1 MAALVSM
8 NQDHIVVIARKDSKV
23 DVAKSISTNA
33 RPILAK
39 MRALVLM
46 NAEDFDV
53 FACLVS
59 TVYCKWHFL
68 SRVTFKTFLTSQIHF
83 AKSKNVTYIDG
94 YAKVFA
100 FKFYFIAFLILIC
113 ILKVHALINGK
124 LIKNNVKIQILKNN
138 SFCSINIIFE

>member
-23 DVAKSISTNA
+23 DVAKSISTNV

-59 TVYCKWHFL
+59 TVYCK
-68 SRVTFKTFLTSQIHF
+68 
-83 AKSKNVTYIDG
+83 
-94 YAKVFA
+94 
-100 FKFYFIAFLILIC
+100 
-113 ILKVHALINGK
+113 
-124 LIKNNVKIQILKNN
+124 
-138 SFCSINIIFE
+138 